1 MYVCKECKYKTN
13 KKTDYIK
20 HLNTTKH
27 KNLCGFAEAFIN
39 IEEEWNA
46 KPKKEYYC
54 NLCFFENKYK
64 IHYDRHLDSLKHIKN
79 QEKSD
84 EIKEQ
89 LTKKKKELLDKYNEE
104 ELKAKI
110 ERLRLSQ
117 IENDK
122 FINQF

>member
-1 MYVCKECKYKTN
+1 MYTCKECNYKTD
-13 KKTDYIK
+13 KKTDYTK

-27 KNLCGFAEAFIN
+27 KNLCGFAETID
-39 IEEEWNA
+39 IEKKWYA

-89 LTKKKKELLDKYNEE
+89 ERQRKL
-104 ELKAKI
+104 
-110 ERLRLSQ
+110 ERLKKSQ
-117 IENDK
+117 NENDN
-122 FINQF
+122 FANNCIGYVI